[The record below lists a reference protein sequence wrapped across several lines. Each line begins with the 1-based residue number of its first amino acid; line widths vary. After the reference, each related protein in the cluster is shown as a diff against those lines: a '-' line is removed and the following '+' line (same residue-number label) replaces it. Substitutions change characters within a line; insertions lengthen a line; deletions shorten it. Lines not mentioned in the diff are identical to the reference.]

1 MTIEEIA
8 QKVIDFWMKKIED
21 TQVSEMEVTI
31 PSQKTIEEFKED
43 LLMMLL
49 NKQPRSLFS
58 YSFVGL
64 RGFDELSNRLPWNTQ
79 ESTLIDWT
87 TGEITPR

>member
-8 QKVIDFWMKKIED
+8 QEVFDYWMKKIESHNKGEQ
-21 TQVSEMEVTI
+21 TPI
-31 PSQKTIEEFKED
+31 PSQKTIEEFSED
-43 LLMMLL
+43 FLNMLL
-49 NKQPRSLFS
+49 KKQPRSLFA

-64 RGFDELSNRLPWNTQ
+64 RGFDELSNRLPWNPQ

-87 TGEITPR
+87 TGKITPR